1 MVKNLPVNAGDL
13 RDMGSIPG
21 MGRSPGEGHGKLTP
35 VFLPGE
41 FHGQRSLT
49 GCSPEGHKESDMTE
63 VTERTR
69 MHKAHFTP
77 WRFPPV
83 SQWIPP
89 WLAPPR
95 FLSPEMERFLLTALL
110 PDS

>member
-1 MVKNLPVNAGDL
+1 
-13 RDMGSIPG
+13 
-21 MGRSPGEGHGKLTP
+21 
-35 VFLPGE
+35 
-41 FHGQRSLT
+41 
-49 GCSPEGHKESDMTE
+49 MTE
-63 VTERTR
+63 VTELTR

-89 WLAPPR
+89 WLVPAR

-110 PDS
+110 LDS